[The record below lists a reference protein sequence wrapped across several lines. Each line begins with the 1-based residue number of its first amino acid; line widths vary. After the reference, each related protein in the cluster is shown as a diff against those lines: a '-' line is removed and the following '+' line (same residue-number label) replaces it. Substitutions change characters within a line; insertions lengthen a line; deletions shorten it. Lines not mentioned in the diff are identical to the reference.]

1 LGRKID
7 LERQK
12 IKLKNIQETIY
23 KFINHFVMKKVNAIF
38 LSLFMLT
45 GINVS
50 ADDYTWSSI
59 QLQSGELSGYVKVS
73 NPVFSP
79 DNSTIYVPTSTPNGH
94 LFAIERGT
102 GTIKWVSEIATI
114 TYGGGAVVD
123 TDGIIYQC
131 GTDNKVYAI
140 NPSDGSKKWTSD
152 VDAAIGAFP
161 ALSSDDILYC
171 VTNGSTLYAI
181 NTNNGTVAWNRTVTG
196 TGSAVAI
203 DASGNIYVGT
213 STEISKYNPSGEQVW
228 KVETELKVTERGSFA
243 LDGTTLYAAL
253 AAGAG
258 LAAVDMTNGTLKWT
272 YPNGNNSDAYFPI
285 VGPDGTIYFNEK
297 GGDKKVYAVNADGT
311 LKWSTAIG
319 AAMNYCGLV
328 LSDAG
333 KLYGGTQ
340 AKIGDTYQIFELDA
354 VTGTKSVLLETD
366 QQLMAVATIGHDK
379 RLYIG
384 SIRASSSDNF
394 GKLFALPIN
403 ANLETGSWSIR
414 GGNIYGTN
422 RLAEGTDPGIGINVI
437 TENNDVISLV
447 NRQLHINVAG
457 SYTCTVYG
465 ISGVKYV
472 EVKNMDIDVSL
483 LPKGIY
489 FVKVKTQKGETIKK
503 IIF

>member
-1 LGRKID
+1 MR
-7 LERQK
+7 
-12 IKLKNIQETIY
+12 
-23 KFINHFVMKKVNAIF
+23 KVNIIF
-38 LSLFMLT
+38 LLLMLI
-45 GINVS
+45 GINVN

-59 QLQSGELSGYVKVS
+59 QMQSGELSGYVKVS

-94 LFAIERGT
+94 LFAVERET

-114 TYGGGAVVD
+114 TYGGGAIVD

-140 NPSDGSKKWTSD
+140 NPSDGSKKWICD

-161 ALSSDDILYC
+161 ALSPEGVLYC
-171 VTNGSTLYAI
+171 VSNGSTLYAI
-181 NTNNGTVAWNRTVTG
+181 NTSDGTVAWNKTVTG

-213 STEISKYNPSGEQVW
+213 SAEISKYNTSGEQVW
-228 KVETELKVTERGSFA
+228 KVESELKVTERGSFA

-285 VGPDGTIYFNEK
+285 TGTDGTVYFNEK

-311 LKWSTAIG
+311 LKWSTTIG
-319 AAMNYCGLV
+319 AAMNYGGLA
-328 LSDAG
+328 LSDDG

-354 VTGTKSVLLETD
+354 ATGTKSVLLETD
-366 QQLMAVATIGHDK
+366 QQLMAAATIGTDK

-394 GKLFALPIN
+394 GKLFAIPIN
-403 ANLETGSWSIR
+403 ANPETGSWSMR

-422 RLAEGTDPGIGINVI
+422 ALKEEVNPGNSINIISESRNVI
-437 TENNDVISLV
+437 SVVNN
-447 NRQLHINVAG
+447 QLNLNITG
-457 SYTCTVYG
+457 SYACSIYG
-465 ISGVKYV
+465 ISGVKYA
-472 EVKNMDIDVSL
+472 ETKNGNIDISS
-483 LPKGIY
+483 LPKGVYLI
-489 FVKVKTQKGETIKK
+489 KVKLQNEEIVKK